1 MDYGVLV
8 NLTHRI
14 PEHYFESVQL
24 IDTIDSDGNLCRI
37 EESTY
42 HHFLDLV
49 QDASSFG
56 ISLAINSGYRSIQ
69 EQEELFHEYVLK
81 LGYEEAS
88 KVVSKPY
95 YSEHHTGLAIDV
107 NIWKKGEK
115 ELLET
120 NEKDA
125 IIEKKKQEYEI
136 LHSLLQK
143 HGFIL
148 RYPKGKESI
157 TGFSYEPW
165 HIRYVG
171 SLVSKLKDGMTLE
184 EYYQE
189 QNQE

>member
-8 NLTHRI
+8 NFKHPITDAYLSSL
-14 PEHYFESVQL
+14 ELVSVKS
-24 IDTIDSDGNLCRI
+24 SDGALCQV
-37 EESTY
+37 EKTTY

-56 ISLAINSGYRSIQ
+56 ILLGINSSFRSIS
-69 EQEELFHEYVLK
+69 EQEELFSEYVSS

-88 KVVSKPY
+88 KVVAKPY